1 LLYSDLKKTYLLTT
15 KKLFKKKE
23 MKNNKKAY
31 LAPMVEVM
39 NARVEKG
46 FAGSGNTPSGN
57 TGDSQILPPTG
68 ISMSM
73 NTRMEDFD

>member
-1 LLYSDLKKTYLLTT
+1 
-15 KKLFKKKE
+15 

-46 FAGSGNTPSGN
+46 FAGSGTTPSGN
-57 TGDSQILPPTG
+57 PFDGTGHIINGVNMT
-68 ISMSM
+68 M
-73 NTRMEDFD
+73 NTNIDFD

>member
-1 LLYSDLKKTYLLTT
+1 
-15 KKLFKKKE
+15 

-46 FAGSGNTPSGN
+46 FAGSGT
-57 TGDSQILPPTG
+57 TGGSTWGGLNGRTSAL
-68 ISMSM
+68 SMSM
-73 NTRMEDFD
+73 TTPMEDFD

>member
-1 LLYSDLKKTYLLTT
+1 
-15 KKLFKKKE
+15 

-46 FAGSGNTPSGN
+46 FAGSGTTPSGQN
-57 TGDSQILPPTG
+57 PWEVHIINGVNMT
-68 ISMSM
+68 M
-73 NTRMEDFD
+73 NTNPDFD

>member
-1 LLYSDLKKTYLLTT
+1 
-15 KKLFKKKE
+15 

-46 FAGSGNTPSGN
+46 FAGSGSAPINPNDPTQPITPSGRHAN
-57 TGDSQILPPTG
+57 F
-68 ISMSM
+68 SMGM
-73 NTRMEDFD
+73 MEDFD

>member
-1 LLYSDLKKTYLLTT
+1 
-15 KKLFKKKE
+15 

-46 FAGSGNTPSGN
+46 FAGSGNPSGN
-57 TGDSQILPPTG
+57 PFDGTSHIINGVNMT
-68 ISMSM
+68 M
-73 NTRMEDFD
+73 NANPDFD

>member
-1 LLYSDLKKTYLLTT
+1 
-15 KKLFKKKE
+15 

-46 FAGSGNTPSGN
+46 FAGSGTPSGQDPFDG
-57 TGDSQILPPTG
+57 TGHIINGVNMT
-68 ISMSM
+68 M
-73 NTRMEDFD
+73 NTNIDFD

>member
-1 LLYSDLKKTYLLTT
+1 
-15 KKLFKKKE
+15 

-46 FAGSGNTPSGN
+46 FAGSGSTPSGQ
-57 TGDSQILPPTG
+57 DPFDPTG
-68 ISMSM
+68 HIINGVNMTM
-73 NTRMEDFD
+73 NTNTNIDFD